1 MKVNKIKTLILLQL
15 AVFIYSIVSV
25 FSKISSS
32 VINEKGFFSF
42 SFITC
47 VILMFI
53 TLGIYAIIWQF
64 TLKKIDLSIAYANKG
79 LTLFWSIIWSSFLFK
94 ESINTQNI
102 IGIIVI
108 IIGVVVISYDS

>member
-1 MKVNKIKTLILLQL
+1 MKVNNIKTLILLQL

-32 VINEKGFFSF
+32 IINEEGFFSF
-42 SFITC
+42 LFITC
-47 VILMFI
+47 VIFMFI

-64 TLKKIDLSIAYANKG
+64 SLKKIDLSIAYANKS
-79 LTLFWSIIWSSFLFK
+79 LTLFWSIIWSSILFK
-94 ESINTQNI
+94 ESINIQNMV
-102 IGIIVI
+102 GIIVI